1 VALRNIA
8 WHLIKPGH
16 IVNFIYK
23 SKGDAKGYKRTV
35 LILNPDYSY
44 RKKSTGR
51 VKKFVIGLV
60 LDTAITTPITE
71 TKLERLFKQLG
82 GLELEDGSLS
92 ADLPDRMS
100 AVNTTKLYN
109 RLKTVVSKYDIWRSY
124 DRRECRKRRVY
135 LEIDYKGI
143 PKDVLDKFNEEIMES
158 KNIDFEM

>member
-8 WHLIKPGH
+8 WHLIKPGQ

-23 SKGDAKGYKRTV
+23 SKEDTKGYKRTV
-35 LILNPDYSY
+35 LVLNPDYNY

-51 VKKFVIGLV
+51 TKRFVIGLV
-60 LDTAITTPITE
+60 LDTAVTTPITE
-71 TKLERLFKQLG
+71 TKLERLFKKLG

-92 ADLPDRMS
+92 ADLPDRMTS
-100 AVNTTKLYN
+100 VNTTKLYN
-109 RLKTVVSKYDIWRSY
+109 RLKTVVRKYDIWRSF

-143 PKDVLDKFNEEIMES
+143 PKDVLDKFNEEMMES
-158 KNIDFEM
+158 NNKEFEL